1 MSRYLSRFKGLLSD
15 DRDRSWRSW
24 AAQKLQRKP
33 EACSE
38 TLVLFPGWATRR
50 YHPGS
55 SSESAPFDIEAS
67 VSGYA
72 TSCRTNAP
80 MTRSQR
86 AFIRIAKGFAALPRI
101 TDQPMTPDENFNPLG
116 DDLKTLE
123 QQFRSL
129 NTEDSDTESS
139 PSPSFLTAPPRQ
151 INTPLDV
158 LQKLHCNLESRVQL
172 FWSSCLSARTVRL
185 HLFASPRDSLSFDAA
200 HRHAEDDAHRPIAT
214 VDVLTGVDG
223 SFNARVC
230 IPWEKLCEH
239 HRGVYIAYGLPAE
252 EHDLVIVAELLPP
265 PVLNTSVSTPN
276 ITSQNAQDPR
286 LKPSFSSQSHTPSQ
300 SNIYLDVPPHVNTH
314 VQQSQS
320 QSQSHP
326 HLNALLNSLSSSLS
340 SSSSFLSSSIST
352 LHSTLMPSSTSLTH
366 TTLPITHSPIR
377 IISDIDDT
385 VKMSGITEGARAVF
399 HNVFVKE
406 LKDGIIPGM
415 GEWYTNMWERG
426 VRFHYVSNG
435 PFEYLSILHEF
446 FSLSKLPPGSIKLKS
461 YAGRS
466 LLSGLLSAPAA
477 RKRAGVIEILDSFP
491 DSQFILI
498 GDSGEQDLELYAD
511 LARERED
518 QILAVFIRDADEA
531 SYAPIQDPTGWDV
544 VDSGEAG
551 MRNDSEPLLDYSRSS
566 SPASEVSSPWLGSS
580 SEARRRQQEQEQ
592 QMTPRAKLPRRY
604 SGQEDDKRGFA
615 TPLRRDKQ
623 IFDENSVETLDTPT
637 QKSIPLFQSPTITPS
652 TSRILESPK
661 PMERMPLYISTPP
674 PPIHPL
680 RLPFSSSSSSSSNM
694 SPPLPPRP
702 RNPFRQ
708 NGKHG
713 VERPRAVKAVSEPP
727 PLVFDINGRVINDDD
742 QYERLKNSTSMRTT
756 TSMKTKMT
764 DRINTIG
771 PSLSVSGSSSPLPY
785 VKPSSRLSF
794 PGFGGGGHW
803 NGGNDGRRVASANN
817 TSRLHEGTNKSGNN
831 NNTTTSSS
839 SSSSSSTSS
848 TIGSGSGN
856 STSGYYGRSEGEKK
870 RAELQMRV
878 YTARTQMP
886 SGVLLRVFRDPGEC
900 GEDVERILG
909 E

>member
-200 HRHAEDDAHRPIAT
+200 HRHVEDDAHRPIAT

-276 ITSQNAQDPR
+276 ITSQTAQDP
-286 LKPSFSSQSHTPSQ
+286 LKAIFIWT
-300 SNIYLDVPPHVNTH
+300 
-314 VQQSQS
+314 
-320 QSQSHP
+320 
-326 HLNALLNSLSSSLS
+326 
-340 SSSSFLSSSIST
+340 
-352 LHSTLMPSSTSLTH
+352 
-366 TTLPITHSPIR
+366 PIR

-491 DSQFILI
+491 DSNFILI

-531 SYAPIQDPTGWDV
+531 SYAPIQDPTGWEM
-544 VDSGEAG
+544 VDAGKAG
-551 MRNDSEPLLDYSRSS
+551 MRIDSEPLLDYSRSS
-566 SPASEVSSPWLGSS
+566 S
-580 SEARRRQQEQEQ
+580 
-592 QMTPRAKLPRRY
+592 
-604 SGQEDDKRGFA
+604 
-615 TPLRRDKQ
+615 
-623 IFDENSVETLDTPT
+623 
-637 QKSIPLFQSPTITPS
+637 
-652 TSRILESPK
+652 
-661 PMERMPLYISTPP
+661 
-674 PPIHPL
+674 
-680 RLPFSSSSSSSSNM
+680 
-694 SPPLPPRP
+694 
-702 RNPFRQ
+702 
-708 NGKHG
+708 
-713 VERPRAVKAVSEPP
+713 
-727 PLVFDINGRVINDDD
+727 
-742 QYERLKNSTSMRTT
+742 
-756 TSMKTKMT
+756 
-764 DRINTIG
+764 
-771 PSLSVSGSSSPLPY
+771 
-785 VKPSSRLSF
+785 
-794 PGFGGGGHW
+794 
-803 NGGNDGRRVASANN
+803 SA
-817 TSRLHEGTNKSGNN
+817 
-831 NNTTTSSS
+831 
-839 SSSSSSTSS
+839 
-848 TIGSGSGN
+848 
-856 STSGYYGRSEGEKK
+856 
-870 RAELQMRV
+870 
-878 YTARTQMP
+878 
-886 SGVLLRVFRDPGEC
+886 
-900 GEDVERILG
+900 
-909 E
+909 